1 MSGECN
7 IVTSEHCSV
16 RVSVDATLHC
26 IAPAPIQPPVS
37 HRHKGILCLK
47 VCLISHIRYTGS
59 LPNVARPTK
68 LLCLALL
75 KHSKML
81 PCGEGTSKGKHS
93 VITDGG
99 GEPHAVWQ
107 SWHSAK
113 SKRPTRMS
121 RVTKHI
127 PTSCTATH
135 TSSTVLFV
143 ASSCGFCLLFA
154 FCWSCHCLHAQA
166 YRAERQTT
174 ITQQLLMSNL
184 ATCCPKVLVSH
195 THISQQAHLH
205 IT

>member
-1 MSGECN
+1 MRSTKTMSGECN

-99 GEPHAVWQ
+99 GCISLKQCGNHGTVQRASVQHVCQESPSIYPHPALLPIQVPLCSLWPLLVA
-107 SWHSAK
+107 S
-113 SKRPTRMS
+113 
-121 RVTKHI
+121 V
-127 PTSCTATH
+127 CFL
-135 TSSTVLFV
+135 LFV
-143 ASSCGFCLLFA
+143 GLVTACMHRHTEQSGKQPSPSS
-154 FCWSCHCLHAQA
+154 S
-166 YRAERQTT
+166 R
-174 ITQQLLMSNL
+174 
-184 ATCCPKVLVSH
+184 
-195 THISQQAHLH
+195 
-205 IT
+205 